1 MESRKLSNT
10 EMKECLQ
17 ISKSEFLEQI
27 NLECSGCISALKDFI
42 TQKRKDQF
50 ISIDQDIKLNDD
62 LINSQ
67 RIFKTFAKL
76 QSFGES
82 IKTIISSI
90 FKKSAPQNNKKRCQ
104 LHSLKQ
110 NTEINIQEHVH
121 YICNEIVD
129 QNENCI
135 IQDREFD
142 YHLQNY
148 LKTKKFCPSCKEN
161 IQATLKHFKL
171 QVPQPDCACSII
183 CFIKYDHLKCEIH
196 IPYDPILLNAL
207 LNKAQIQPFYQHAST
222 KEDAQE
228 ELLICIGLLI
238 KDRLSSLYRERQTQ
252 EIIKYIFYQQIGEI
266 FKRRLENYSKI
277 KGEQK
282 SQLEELEQY
291 LKKVDEQKDKQ
302 KKKRQLKKKKRKE
315 QQLCTDGS
323 ILTNYLQE
331 SSRRSISP
339 SISEK
344 NLLKSF
350 GWQGSPSVSP
360 QTRKELEFLQKEHLQ
375 EINNR
380 RKQLREQTK
389 QCWCE
394 WCNHHKQK

>member
-1 MESRKLSNT
+1 MESQKLSIT
-10 EMKECLQ
+10 EMKECVQ

-27 NLECSGCISALKDFI
+27 NLECSGCISALKDYI
-42 TQKRKDQF
+42 TQNKKDQF
-50 ISIDQDIKLNDD
+50 INIDQEIKLNDD

-67 RIFKTFAKL
+67 RIFKTLAKL
-76 QSFGES
+76 QNYGES
-82 IKTIISSI
+82 IKYIIQSI
-90 FKKSAPQNNKKRCQ
+90 FKKSTSQNNKKRCQ

-110 NTEINIQEHVH
+110 IIEINIQEHIH
-121 YICNEIVD
+121 YICNEIVQ
-129 QNENCI
+129 QNENFI
-135 IQDREFD
+135 IQDKEFD

-148 LKTKKFCPSCKEN
+148 LKIKKFCSSCKDN

-171 QVPQPDCACSII
+171 QVPQFKCSCSII
-183 CFIKYDHLKCEIH
+183 CFIKYDHSRGEIQ
-196 IPYDPILLNAL
+196 IPYDAILLNAL

-238 KDRLSSLYRERQTQ
+238 KDKLSSLYRERQTQ

-266 FKRRLENYSKI
+266 FKRRLENYSKM
-277 KGEQK
+277 KDQYK

-291 LKKVDEQKDKQ
+291 LKKKDEQKDKQ
-302 KKKRQLKKKKRKE
+302 RKKRQLKKKKKL
-315 QQLCTDGS
+315 QLSSDGS
-323 ILTNYLQE
+323 VRTNYLQE
-331 SSRRSISP
+331 SSQRLISP
-339 SISEK
+339 SNSEK

-350 GWQGSPSVSP
+350 GWQGSPSISP
-360 QTRKELEFLQKEHLQ
+360 QTRNELEFLQKEYLQ

-394 WCNHHKQK
+394 WCHHHKQQ